1 VKTNLFVS
9 PGRQRKQQ
17 TTTTENNMKAGR
29 KRQVLTEKESVIMNM
44 LWEHGPL
51 FVREML
57 ERYPEPR
64 PHFNTVATTV
74 RILEEKGHVAHE
86 VFGSSHRFHAVA
98 DRNDFRE
105 RSLAEVVRNYFNNS
119 YKSAVSALA
128 EEEKIS
134 VDELREIIALIE
146 SKQSENSH

>member
-1 VKTNLFVS
+1 
-9 PGRQRKQQ
+9 
-17 TTTTENNMKAGR
+17 MKAGR

-44 LWEHGPL
+44 LWSRGPL

-57 ERYPEPR
+57 EAYSEPR

-74 RILEEKGHVAHE
+74 RILEEKGYVAHE
-86 VFGSSHRFHAVA
+86 VLGGSHRFYAVA
-98 DRNDFRE
+98 DKNDFRD
-105 RSLAEVVRNYFNNS
+105 RSLAEVIRNYFDNS

-134 VDELREIIALIE
+134 VDELREIIEIIE
-146 SKQSENSH
+146 NRNRKS